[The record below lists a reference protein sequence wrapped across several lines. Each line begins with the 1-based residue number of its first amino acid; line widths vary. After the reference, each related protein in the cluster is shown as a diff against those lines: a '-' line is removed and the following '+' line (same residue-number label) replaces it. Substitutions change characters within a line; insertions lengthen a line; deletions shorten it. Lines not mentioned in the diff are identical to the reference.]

1 MSASELA
8 DGTTQT
14 LEVTVCRA
22 EHEGT
27 YQITADDKI
36 SICEVKVKPAAA
48 QFRQRPPDSIVYDT
62 VREMEDG
69 NDTCSIECLV
79 DKNSALVKWYKGS
92 LEIIPGQTVDKEK
105 FEIVNEGPIRC
116 LLIHD
121 VNEEDCGD
129 YFCSLGADFSQT
141 KVTVIEVKPAVIE
154 PKLVKTYEPKYEK
167 IDVYEGKG
175 LVMGIDLDSAEQSQK
190 CEWFKDEEPL
200 DVASTHIASKIVDNK
215 KHTLKI
221 DKLSLQDTGRF
232 ELIMSEAG
240 SRIKLATIDLN
251 VMEKPISIVKKLN
264 AQKVQNNLLL
274 LECQVDR
281 PITDRFRCAWFKDG
295 VEILVD
301 DDHLSRKIV
310 EGTKCRMFINKFDYV
325 DSGTYEFSVHDP
337 KIPELKEST
346 SFRLDI
352 KQNPFKSGMR
362 VANGDFSQTRT
373 LTIEFETV
381 SDKFEVG
388 DMKWLKDGV
397 QIRFEDN
404 AKYNFVKSAPCRFTL
419 EIREV
424 GSMDNGAYNCMID
437 EFTNKLNL
445 SGIEN
450 LENQAISEEIEEA
463 VEELAEV
470 IQSIGQVKN
479 AQANMIDELQ
489 EILDEKVV
497 DKSRVVTHAAELVEK
512 EKSVHKLEDLVE
524 EEVEPLVVEPV
535 EEAPK
540 VVAEKSN
547 LKKTES
553 LVSLSEEV
561 NAVQEVTEL
570 APVEEKP
577 EQVKAK
583 SVERPELE
591 KQDTKPKEPVKVE
604 PIEEVNPEEKAEELA
619 TDKPSD
625 AEKLAESEVK
635 ESSDMKEA
643 DEVKETKR
651 DVQVLKSTWKPE
663 ISLKEG
669 DSLSLELTI
678 KDADKSD
685 EIVIYKDGVQLK
697 PSEYSIKRT
706 GGNTEVKFSVKKV
719 KESDTGSYKVSVRNA
734 DGEKEIQSSKV
745 SVEKPV
751 AVKSGLK
758 AAGEDYLEGDDI
770 EFAFETTKPLA
781 EKSKC
786 IQLMLGTKT
795 VTITEERFDVT
806 EEVVSEEQVIY
817 KIKIKS
823 CEAGKDDGIYKLKLL
838 ANPEDKKSEL
848 PNSGQVEVKI
858 KPRPISVLN
867 SDWLPEVC
875 VKESEPVTLN
885 VTIDR
890 GK

>member
-1 MSASELA
+1 M
-8 DGTTQT
+8 
-14 LEVTVCRA
+14 
-22 EHEGT
+22 
-27 YQITADDKI
+27 
-36 SICEVKVKPAAA
+36 
-48 QFRQRPPDSIVYDT
+48 
-62 VREMEDG
+62 
-69 NDTCSIECLV
+69 
-79 DKNSALVKWYKGS
+79 
-92 LEIIPGQTVDKEK
+92 
-105 FEIVNEGPIRC
+105 
-116 LLIHD
+116 
-121 VNEEDCGD
+121 
-129 YFCSLGADFSQT
+129 GADFSQT

-154 PKLVKTYEPKYEK
+154 PKVVKTYEPKYEK

-381 SDKFEVG
+381 SEKFEVG

-397 QIRFEDN
+397 EIRFEDN

-470 IQSIGQVKN
+470 IQGIGQVKN

-570 APVEEKP
+570 APVEEKTEQVKAKSVEKPELEKQDTKQKEPTMVKEAETNVPAEEVAELAPVEEKP

-583 SVERPELE
+583 SVEKPELEKQDTKQKEPTMVKEAETNVPAEEVAELAPVEEKPEQVKAKSVEKPELE

-635 ESSDMKEA
+635 ESSDIKEA

-685 EIVIYKDGVQLK
+685 EIVVYKDGVQLK

-838 ANPEDKKSEL
+838 ANPEDKRSEL

-885 VTIDR
+885 ITIDR

>member
-1 MSASELA
+1 M
-8 DGTTQT
+8 
-14 LEVTVCRA
+14 
-22 EHEGT
+22 
-27 YQITADDKI
+27 
-36 SICEVKVKPAAA
+36 
-48 QFRQRPPDSIVYDT
+48 
-62 VREMEDG
+62 
-69 NDTCSIECLV
+69 
-79 DKNSALVKWYKGS
+79 
-92 LEIIPGQTVDKEK
+92 
-105 FEIVNEGPIRC
+105 
-116 LLIHD
+116 
-121 VNEEDCGD
+121 
-129 YFCSLGADFSQT
+129 GADFSQT

-154 PKLVKTYEPKYEK
+154 PKVVKTYEPKYEK

-381 SDKFEVG
+381 SEKFEVG

-404 AKYNFVKSAPCRFTL
+404 VKYNFVKSAPCRFTL

-470 IQSIGQVKN
+470 IQGIGQVKN

-583 SVERPELE
+583 SVEKPELEKQDTKQKEPTMVKEAETNVPAEEVAELAPVEEKPEQVKAKSVEKPELE

-685 EIVIYKDGVQLK
+685 EIVVYKDGVQLK

-838 ANPEDKKSEL
+838 ANPEDKRSEL